1 MLEKKNMQIE
11 ESLIVSFVI
20 LHFGDWKVTDNCVQ
34 SILRMEKQEQIRI
47 VIVDNDIKKP
57 IAERMTLQERYEANA
72 AIHVIQILENGG
84 FSYANNI
91 GYSYAREQ
99 QNASFILVLNN
110 DIEFLQVDFIE
121 RLEQAYLNNPCHIL
135 APDIVKAS
143 TKEHQN
149 PMDTRIRTKEEA
161 EYTIRMNRIALNWYP
176 VLYPALYLQNKYN
189 EKKQLQQKQK
199 NEEYYNKV
207 QKNIVPFGAGLIF
220 TPKFVRTERKA
231 FDPETNFYYEE
242 YILALRCQRKGYEI
256 VYDPE
261 LKLLHESGA
270 ATKTSHMNE
279 IRRMK
284 FIIEKTEESCKRYLQ
299 FMCFK
304 NKFAD
309 KKIIEKKN
317 ERNQ

>member
-1 MLEKKNMQIE
+1 MLEKKNLQIE

-34 SILRMEKQEQIRI
+34 SILKMQRQEQIRI

-57 IAERMTLQERYEANA
+57 IAERKLLQEHYEANTT
-72 AIHVIQILENGG
+72 IHVIQIFENGG

-121 RLEQAYLNNPCHIL
+121 KLEQAYLNNPCHIL

-161 EYTIRMNRIALNWYP
+161 EYTIRMNRIALKWYP
-176 VLYPALYLQNKYN
+176 VLYPVLYLQNKYS
-189 EKKQLQQKQK
+189 EKKSLENKRK
-199 NEEYYNKV
+199 NEEYYNRI
-207 QKNIVPFGAGLIF
+207 QQNIVPFGACLIF
-220 TPKFVRTERKA
+220 TPQFVQAEAKA

-242 YILALRCQRKGYEI
+242 YILTLRCQRKGYEI
-256 VYDPE
+256 IYVSQ
-261 LKLLHESGA
+261 LNLLHESGK
-270 ATKTSHMNE
+270 ATKTSYMNE
-279 IRRMK
+279 RRRMK

-299 FMCFK
+299 FMCL
-304 NKFAD
+304 
-309 KKIIEKKN
+309 KK
-317 ERNQ
+317 

>member
-1 MLEKKNMQIE
+1 MLKKSDSKIKN
-11 ESLIVSFVI
+11 SKIVSFVI
-20 LHFGDWKVTDNCVQ
+20 LHFGDWKVTDNCIQ
-34 SILRMEKQEQIRI
+34 SILKMKRQEQIRI

-57 IAERMTLQERYEANA
+57 IAERKILQERYETNA

-91 GYSYAREQ
+91 GYAYAREQ

-161 EYTIRMNRIALNWYP
+161 EYTIRMNHFALKWYP
-176 VLYPALYLQNKYN
+176 VLYPVLYLQNKYS
-189 EKKQLQQKQK
+189 EKKSLENKRK
-199 NEEYYNKV
+199 NEEYYNRI
-207 QKNIVPFGAGLIF
+207 QQNIVPFGACLIF
-220 TPKFVRTERKA
+220 TPQFVQLETKA

-242 YILALRCQRKGYEI
+242 YILTLRCQRKGYEI

-270 ATKTSHMNE
+270 ATKKSMKNE
-279 IRRMK
+279 WSKTR
-284 FIIEKTEESCKRYLQ
+284 FIIEKMINACEIYL
-299 FMCFK
+299 K
-304 NKFAD
+304 EITGEGRK
-309 KKIIEKKN
+309 
-317 ERNQ
+317 

>member
-1 MLEKKNMQIE
+1 MLKKSNSKIE
-11 ESLIVSFVI
+11 NSKIVSFVI
-20 LHFGDWKVTDNCVQ
+20 LHFGDWSVTDNCIQ
-34 SILRMEKQEQIRI
+34 SILKMEKQEQIRI

-72 AIHVIQILENGG
+72 AIQVIRILENGG

-99 QNASFILVLNN
+99 QNASFIFVLNN

-121 RLEQAYLNNPCHIL
+121 RLEQAYSNNPCHIL

-161 EYTIRMNRIALNWYP
+161 EYTIRMNQFALKWYA
-176 VLYPALYLQNKYN
+176 VLYPFLYVYNKYN

-220 TPKFVRTERKA
+220 TPKFVRTEKKA

-242 YILALRCQRKGYEI
+242 YILTLRCQRKGYEI

-261 LKLLHESGA
+261 LKFLHESGA
-270 ATKTSHMNE
+270 ATKKSMKNE
-279 IRRMK
+279 WRKNR
-284 FIIEKTEESCKRYLQ
+284 FIIEKMINACEIYLQ
-299 FMCFK
+299 ETT
-304 NKFAD
+304 D
-309 KKIIEKKN
+309 KGRK
-317 ERNQ
+317 